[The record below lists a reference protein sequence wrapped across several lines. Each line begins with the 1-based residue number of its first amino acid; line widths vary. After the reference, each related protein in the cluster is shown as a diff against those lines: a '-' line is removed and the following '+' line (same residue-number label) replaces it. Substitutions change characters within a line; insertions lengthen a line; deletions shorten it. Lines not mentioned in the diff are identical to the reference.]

1 MISNQLSDA
10 PLAQTATQGTV
21 KVTVNYEPKAVE
33 EGASPMRRRS
43 SLMGVGGLERRNS
56 LGRKRR
62 ESKGSSAAILMDA
75 ALVQARRMSGSEPE
89 ASQGAEPNRRMSNTN
104 CTGSSAEPAKT
115 KEREIAELNA
125 TDFFGEVAVRLSCT
139 LSHLRNCARRR
150 PVPLH
155 QFRMPPRSQAEYRC
169 RRRYF
174 RRPGSKI
181 RARPDLRRLLPSQDR
196 ACAQT

>member
-10 PLAQTATQGTV
+10 PLAHTATQGTV

-75 ALVQARRMSGSEPE
+75 ALVQARRMSGAEPE
-89 ASQGAEPNRRMSNTN
+89 ASQGAEPNRRMSTTN
-104 CTGSSAEPAKT
+104 STGSSAEPTKT

-125 TDFFGEVAVRLSCT
+125 TDFFGEVRPSSRRESVHIFLWLDSKGCPHRLC
-139 LSHLRNCARRR
+139 C
-150 PVPLH
+150 
-155 QFRMPPRSQAEYRC
+155 
-169 RRRYF
+169 
-174 RRPGSKI
+174 
-181 RARPDLRRLLPSQDR
+181 
-196 ACAQT
+196 